1 MRPSPPRLTTAV
13 ALLAAATALAACS
26 SSSAATATS
35 SGKPLSQFNASVAA
49 KNPQWSKYT
58 FVIGDNGG
66 DGSQALAQITGVFA
80 NAPYKVTFARFTY
93 GPPLVQAAASGD
105 IDLGSV
111 GDVPPITGAASEYGF
126 SVVGVAHYID
136 TTIPDED
143 IIVPKGSPIRTAAQL
158 RDKKIAVPEGS
169 SANGL
174 VLLALEHYGLTLDD
188 VQLDYLS
195 PAAGATA
202 FESGKVDAWAIWNPQ
217 MSLAIQQG
225 ARVLVKGLPP
235 VDQLSNYYVAPNRDL
250 TGPRR
255 AAFTDL
261 FERLAA
267 EFAWANKHP
276 AEYAQA
282 LAQEDTISVADA
294 AAVVPSSEFWVAP
307 VASSDVQAEQSLAN
321 AFQQAGQIKKPVDIA
336 GISQNVLPAGFD
348 SMQLPGT

>member
-1 MRPSPPRLTTAV
+1 MRPNPPRLTAAV
-13 ALLAAATALAACS
+13 ALLVAAGALAACS
-26 SSSAATATS
+26 SSSAATTS
-35 SGKPLSQFNASVAA
+35 AAPLSQFDASAA
-49 KNPQWSKYT
+49 KNTQWSKYT

-80 NAPYKVTFARFTY
+80 DAPYKVTFARFTY
-93 GPPLVQAAASGD
+93 GPPLIQAAASGD

-111 GDVPPITGAASEYGF
+111 GDVPPITGAAQEYGF
-126 SVVGVAHYID
+126 SVVGVAHYIN

-143 IIVPKGSPIRTAAQL
+143 IIVPKGSPIRTVAEL
-158 RDKKIAVPEGS
+158 RGKKIAVPEGS
-169 SANGL
+169 SAHGL
-174 VLLALEHYGLTLDD
+174 VLLALKNAGLTPSD
-188 VQLDYLS
+188 VQLDFLS

-202 FESGKVDAWAIWNPQ
+202 FASGKVDAWSIWNPQ
-217 MSLAIQQG
+217 VALAVQQG
-225 ARVLVKGLPP
+225 ARILVKGLPP
-235 VDQLSNYYVAPNRDL
+235 NDQLSNYYVAPNRDL

-261 FERLAA
+261 FERLAG

-282 LAQEDTISVADA
+282 LAQEDTISLADA
-294 AAVVPSSEFWVAP
+294 TAVVPSSEFWVAP
-307 VASSDVQAEQSLAN
+307 VASSDVQAEQALAD
-321 AFQQAGQIKKPVDIA
+321 AFLQAGQIKKAVVIS